1 MKHIEIN
8 IWKACNNKCRFCMSA
23 EVGNDEKQLT
33 QFNLVQK
40 EIKSYAN
47 KWYTSIGF
55 LWWDISI
62 HKDIYKIVWE
72 AKKQWFEVINIITN
86 GMIFEDYSKAEKLV
100 LSWVTRINVSIHSH
114 NDSVEDH
121 LTQIPWWLQ
130 KKLKAIDNFNDLH
143 AKWLLLS
150 PISINIVLNWLNYKN
165 ILETCV
171 YFNTQKK
178 IHDIR
183 INFIWTRFFYSKED
197 ENNLPISYSEVQDYI
212 KKVIYFSLKYN
223 IRITFDTIP
232 PCIFY
237 KIDNKNYKK
246 IISKFLGEEYD
257 HIEEIS
263 NLNLN
268 WKFNW
273 KKQKIDELKM
283 KFKNC
288 EKCSYKNTCQWV
300 WKEYIEKYWDTE
312 FIPIRDN
319 IYEARNN

>member
-33 QFNLVQK
+33 QFILVQK
-40 EIKSYAN
+40 EIKYYAN

-100 LSWVTRINVSIHSH
+100 LSWVTRVNISIHSH

-130 KKLKAIDNFNDLH
+130 RKLKAIDNFNDLH

-171 YFNTQKK
+171 YFNTQKR
-178 IHDIR
+178 IRDIR

-212 KKVIYFSLKYN
+212 KKIIYYSLKYN
-223 IRITFDTIP
+223 TRITFDAIP

-237 KIDNKNYKK
+237 KMDNKNYKK
-246 IISKFLGEEYD
+246 IVSKFLGEEHD

-273 KKQKIDELKM
+273 KKQKTDELKM
-283 KFKNC
+283 KFKSC
-288 EKCSYKNTCQWV
+288 ERCSYKNTCQWV
-300 WKEYIEKYWDTE
+300 WKEYIEQYWDTE
-312 FIPIRDN
+312 FIPISDN
-319 IYEARNN
+319 IYETRNN